1 MEPLLKPC
9 PFCGGP
15 AQLICIDGDFWVE
28 CADDKV
34 CRTRVGEAMIKSI
47 AIARWNKRPGEAA
60 AWEAGREASAG
71 VAGQAHMVPPDGGSP
86 TEDERAV
93 AVAAEKVIRALD
105 NPHKGE
111 K

>member
-1 MEPLLKPC
+1 MPIEPALWQHRFLFESGKWSEWIE
-9 PFCGGP
+9 GRATGRVHP
-15 AQLICIDGDFWVE
+15 ALSE
-28 CADDKV
+28 E
-34 CRTRVGEAMIKSI
+34 RPLYTEAQVK
-47 AIARWNKRPGEAA
+47 AREAA

-93 AVAAEKVIRALD
+93 AVAAESAIRTLV
-105 NPHKGE
+105 NPHGE